1 MLRDIWCRSFD
12 DVHTNISGT
21 WNLLRGMVLTKS
33 SIWNL
38 PHALSKH
45 FFSVNNLVPRDT
57 CVQPDST
64 SSELFSTQTHL
75 GFKSTIHDLHSSS
88 KQVDR
93 ADTMGFCHTNLNTN
107 IAPSAHFY
115 PCVTANFGIWL
126 GFPCFRDKYPVTV
139 LATLPVVGSSN
150 RPSIILVRKLSV
162 PSSESASRT

>member
-12 DVHTNISGT
+12 DVHANISGT
-21 WNLLRGMVLTKS
+21 WNLLRGMMFTKCT
-33 SIWNL
+33 IWNL

-45 FFSVNNLVPRDT
+45 LFSVNNLIPRHT
-57 CVQPDST
+57 CVRSDST

-75 GFKSTIHDLHSSS
+75 GFKSTIHDLHGSS

-107 IAPSAHFY
+107 IAPLAHFY
-115 PCVTANFGIWL
+115 PCVTANFSVWFS
-126 GFPCFRDKYPVTV
+126 FPYFRDKYPVTV
-139 LATLPVVGSSN
+139 LAALPVAGSSN

-162 PSSESASRT
+162 PPSESASRT